1 MKFTLKITKPE
12 NGYAGW
18 RGVLVAKDGSSKW
31 TVKARDGYT
40 VFDSKEALVRAAQK
54 WVNWLA

>member
-1 MKFTLKITKPE
+1 M
-12 NGYAGW
+12 A
-18 RGVLVAKDGSSKW
+18 

-40 VFDSKEALVRAAQK
+40 VFDSMEALVRAAQK